1 MAANSLI
8 ISLLHRAF
16 TLVAI
21 SIYAIEK
28 HVVDMWV
35 LFSVLRDFVKKK
47 KQFKFTITFSVVILF
62 VFELIDNRTRLREL
76 FADSL

>member
-16 TLVAI
+16 TLAI

-35 LFSVLRDFVKKK
+35 LFSVLRDFVKK
-47 KQFKFTITFSVVILF
+47 TIQVHNYIFGRYFICL
-62 VFELIDNRTRLREL
+62 
-76 FADSL
+76 